1 MAQILTNIL
10 SFQQTPQN
18 QVLSLFLTITA
29 DLKIHSLAVNEV
41 PELI

>member
-18 QVLSLFLTITA
+18 QVLSLLTA